1 MMCKGEGVEWS
12 HAGVKYEFHVPISY
26 VKGIYGVENKLLNPI
41 IFFMTSYLLFIT
53 GINNS
58 TITKD
63 RLRSFQFLPF
73 YETVLK
79 ISSFIFL
86 S

>member
-26 VKGIYGVENKLLNPI
+26 VKSIYGVENQWLNPI

-58 TITKD
+58 TVIK
-63 RLRSFQFLPF
+63 LIALEVFNSYHSMKQ
-73 YETVLK
+73 
-79 ISSFIFL
+79 S
-86 S
+86 

>member
-41 IFFMTSYLLFIT
+41 SFFMTSYLLFIT
-53 GINNS
+53 GVNNS
-58 TITKD
+58 NSLEVFNSYHSMTQ
-63 RLRSFQFLPF
+63 S
-73 YETVLK
+73 
-79 ISSFIFL
+79 
-86 S
+86 

>member
-58 TITKD
+58 TVRFSIPTILWHSLKNIVIY
-63 RLRSFQFLPF
+63 LPIL
-73 YETVLK
+73 V
-79 ISSFIFL
+79 
-86 S
+86 

>member
-41 IFFMTSYLLFIT
+41 IFLMISYLLVIT
-53 GINNS
+53 RINNS
-58 TITKD
+58 MVTKD
-63 RLRSFQFLPF
+63 RLRGFQFLPF
-73 YETVLK
+73 YDTVLK

>member
-12 HAGVKYEFHVPISY
+12 HAGVKYEYHVPISY

-41 IFFMTSYLLFIT
+41 IFLMISCLLVIT
-53 GINNS
+53 RINN
-58 TITKD
+58 IEH
-63 RLRSFQFLPF
+63 LIVFQFLPF
-73 YETVLK
+73 YDTVLK

>member
-53 GINNS
+53 GIINS
-58 TITKD
+58 TVKTFSIPTILWHSLKNIVIY
-63 RLRSFQFLPF
+63 LPIL
-73 YETVLK
+73 V
-79 ISSFIFL
+79 
-86 S
+86 

>member
-26 VKGIYGVENKLLNPI
+26 VKGIYGVENKLSNNI
-41 IFFMTSYLLFIT
+41 IFILTPYLLFIT
-53 GINNS
+53 AI
-58 TITKD
+58 D
-63 RLRSFQFLPF
+63 RFRGFQVILF
-73 YETVLK
+73 YDTVLK
-79 ISSFIFL
+79 VSSFILL

>member
-58 TITKD
+58 TITK
-63 RLRSFQFLPF
+63 LIALEVFNSYHSMKQ
-73 YETVLK
+73 
-79 ISSFIFL
+79 S
-86 S
+86 

>member
-41 IFFMTSYLLFIT
+41 SFFLTSYLLFIT
-53 GINNS
+53 GVNNS
-58 TITKD
+58 NSLRFSIPTILWHSLKNIV
-63 RLRSFQFLPF
+63 LYLPIL
-73 YETVLK
+73 V
-79 ISSFIFL
+79 
-86 S
+86 

>member
-41 IFFMTSYLLFIT
+41 IFFTTSYLISIT
-53 GINNS
+53 CINKSVALEVSNS
-58 TITKD
+58 YHSMTQ
-63 RLRSFQFLPF
+63 S
-73 YETVLK
+73 
-79 ISSFIFL
+79 
-86 S
+86 

>member
-41 IFFMTSYLLFIT
+41 IFFMTSYLLFTT
-53 GINNS
+53 GIINS
-58 TITKD
+58 SV
-63 RLRSFQFLPF
+63 RSP
-73 YETVLK
+73 
-79 ISSFIFL
+79 
-86 S
+86 

>member
-41 IFFMTSYLLFIT
+41 SFFMTSYLLFIT

-58 TITKD
+58 TI
-63 RLRSFQFLPF
+63 RSPQRFSIPTILWHDLKNIVLYLPIL
-73 YETVLK
+73 V
-79 ISSFIFL
+79 
-86 S
+86 

>member
-41 IFFMTSYLLFIT
+41 SFFMTSYLLFIT
-53 GINNS
+53 GVNNS
-58 TITKD
+58 NSLTLEVFNCYHSMTQ
-63 RLRSFQFLPF
+63 S
-73 YETVLK
+73 
-79 ISSFIFL
+79 
-86 S
+86 

>member
-26 VKGIYGVENKLLNPI
+26 VKGIYGVENKLSNNI
-41 IFFMTSYLLFIT
+41 IFIMTPYLLFIT
-53 GINNS
+53 AINNS
-58 TITKD
+58 TVTK
-63 RLRSFQFLPF
+63 LIALEVFKS
-73 YETVLK
+73 YHSMT
-79 ISSFIFL
+79 L